1 MNLTPKNT
9 EKDEEREGGRQEGRQ
24 KAAVIN
30 RRLTKQRVQTIPGWL
45 LTDSLCNSLNRDDGL
60 QRAQSSCPYALAEPA
75 SCLTNCLVSEHK
87 AQPSRSRRWE
97 TWVPWTVAPG
107 KTIFLITEQL
117 SIISGDGGET
127 YMSSSKEGTCQ
138 PFFIFLKSMFRFLF
152 NWSTVDLQRRVSF
165 RYTAKQLGWTY
176 TFFSRFFFITCY
188 FKILNIVSCAIVSC
202 GSWLWAVI

>member
-138 PFFIFLKSMFRFLF
+138 PFFIFQSLCLGFFLIEVRLIC
-152 NWSTVDLQRRVSF
+152 NAVLVLGIQQSNSVGHIHSF
-165 RYTAKQLGWTY
+165 PGSFSSHVISRYWISFPVL
-176 TFFSRFFFITCY
+176 
-188 FKILNIVSCAIVSC
+188 
-202 GSWLWAVI
+202 